1 MQHRETGRLPF
12 VTCARGILLLLLASC
27 ARTRLPVS
35 PPASLVF
42 PPQRVMENGNYAE
55 FLAENERR
63 LQTCGAEQGCDV
75 VLFNLGFA
83 YAYPQSPYR
92 DLAKALQRF
101 SELRVKYPQSPLA
114 VQGQAWMALINEY
127 LALEESQRKL
137 QTDLRNKEAAV
148 RTLQERLNRSR
159 DIDIEMQKKEREL
172 LH

>member
-1 MQHRETGRLPF
+1 MPHRETGRLPF
-12 VTCARGILLLLLASC
+12 VNCARGILLLLLAGC
-27 ARTRLPVS
+27 ARTRPPVS
-35 PPASLVF
+35 PPASLMF

-55 FLAENERR
+55 FFAENERK

-92 DLAKALQRF
+92 DLTKALQHF
-101 SELRVKYPQSPLA
+101 GELRTRYPQSSLA
-114 VQGQAWMALINEY
+114 VQGQAWMALIGEY

-137 QTDLRNKEAAV
+137 QADLRSREAAI
-148 RTLQERLNRSR
+148 RTLRERLNRSR